1 MFKKSSFYPLIIP
14 SLLILVSI
22 LLAWQW
28 PIILKKVSKVD
39 ELKAL
44 LVLIPLFPYVLFA
57 GSMVL
62 GWRFNNGGMV
72 LSSLLLGL
80 VYLALPTS
88 SHGTPSLGNPGLRI
102 TDLMGLLVP
111 LNIAFFSTLTRRRI
125 LTLLGIVSLTLIL
138 AQVLALAIL
147 CQKDF
152 PPSSL
157 FRSEYLSCLLS
168 YVPTTWSLRIQD
180 VIDYGNLFDFHHIP
194 TISIFSFLLAALF
207 LCYRY
212 YKIRDSLSAG
222 FIGILVATFMGLL
235 PSSQALVPSIYF
247 SCAALILLGTT
258 IETSFSMAYMD
269 ELTGLP
275 GRRSLNETLINLGRK
290 YAIAMIDIDF
300 FKKFNDRYGHRTGD
314 QVLMMIASKL
324 KELTGGAKVFRY
336 GGEEFTAVFPG
347 KTAREA
353 FPHLDTLR
361 KLIETTP
368 FTVRGRGR
376 KKGSPEQRGKLR
388 PRRQKGL
395 NVTVSI
401 GVASSSSRLTKPEKV
416 LKAADKLLYRAK
428 KNGRNRV
435 EW

>member
-1 MFKKSSFYPLIIP
+1 
-14 SLLILVSI
+14 
-22 LLAWQW
+22 
-28 PIILKKVSKVD
+28 VD

-44 LVLIPLFPYVLFA
+44 LLLVPFFPYALFA

-80 VYLALPTS
+80 VYLVLSIS
-88 SHGTPSLGNPGLRI
+88 SQGRPSLGNPGLRI

-125 LTLLGIVSLTLIL
+125 LTHLGIISLGLVL
-138 AQVLALAIL
+138 VQVLALVVL

-157 FRSEYLSCLLS
+157 FRLEYLNHLLKD
-168 YVPTTWSLRIQD
+168 PLTAWSSKIQD
-180 VIDYGNLFDFHHIP
+180 LITYIDLAGFHHIP

-212 YKIRDSLSAG
+212 HRIRDSLSAG
-222 FIGILVATFMGLL
+222 FLGTLIAAFLGLVSGSSEA
-235 PSSQALVPSIYF
+235 SQAIYF
-247 SCAALILLGTT
+247 SAAALILLGTA

-300 FKKFNDRYGHRTGD
+300 FKKFNDRYGHKTGD

-353 FPHLDTLR
+353 FPHLDTFR

-376 KKGSPEQRGKLR
+376 KKGSPEQRGKSR
-388 PRRQKGL
+388 PRGQKGL

-401 GVASSSSRLTKPEKV
+401 GVASSNSRLVKPEKV